1 MKALFIKATL
11 VVLFLNSHVHLL
23 AQCVSNVTVGTCVG
37 CTANIT
43 SNLNIN
49 PGDKYCWSSGSTS
62 VSNIN
67 FGGGTLVV
75 CGGTVT
81 INSGNLNA
89 GAIYVNAGAQLI
101 FNMNVNMANFTIVNF
116 GTITF
121 NNPVAFQPV
130 SLFNNA
136 SGLIYFNSSVTLNGS
151 SLIVNSN
158 VIYANVTTIQTSSQ
172 PAICQNTDAQF
183 YCTQF
188 NNNVPVNSVQSP
200 SGQSCFNISTGSL
213 LNSNVSP
220 HSDLYVCLGLSYVG
234 TTGSATFGSATDI
247 LNCGSCSYALP
258 ISLVSFDARNMD
270 NRTVNIDWTTA
281 TENNNDYFTV
291 QRSQDGINWH
301 NIQTIDGSGNSN
313 VLLSY
318 TTADSEPLPG
328 VSYYR
333 LKQTDFDGKYEYS
346 EIKSVDMNDYQL
358 SFVQIYPNPTD
369 QFVRISGSEE
379 ELSCLVVTT
388 ILGQEVTDLV
398 FKSNETDEGIILDL
412 TNLSVGVYYVKTA
425 KTSNLLY
432 KN

>member
-1 MKALFIKATL
+1 MKAFFFKTTL
-11 VVLFLNSHVHLL
+11 VVLFLNSYVHLL
-23 AQCVSNVTVGTCVG
+23 AQCASNVTVGTCVG

-49 PGDKYCWSSGSTS
+49 PSDKYCWSSGSTS

-81 INSGNLNA
+81 LNSGNLNA

-101 FNMNVNMANFTIVNF
+101 FNMNVNMGNFTIVNL

-121 NNPVAFQPV
+121 NGATVFQPV
-130 SLFNNA
+130 SFYNNGNGLVYFNN
-136 SGLIYFNSSVTLNGS
+136 SLTLNNS
-151 SLIVNSN
+151 TLIVNNN
-158 VIYANVTTIQTSSQ
+158 VIYAKQTTIQTNTA
-172 PAICQNTDAQF
+172 PAICQNANSQF
-183 YCTQF
+183 YCTQL
-188 NNNVPVNSVQSP
+188 NNNSPSNSIQSP
-200 SGQSCFNISTGSL
+200 AGESCFSISMGAL
-213 LNSNVSP
+213 LNSNVSSSSNL
-220 HSDLYVCLGLSYVG
+220 HVCLETSYSG
-234 TTGSATFGSATDI
+234 TSGGATYGSATI
-247 LNCGSCSYALP
+247 LPNCGSCSFALP
-258 ISLVSFDARNMD
+258 ISLISFNVTKNA
-270 NRTVNIDWTTA
+270 NRTVNINWTTA

-291 QRSQDGINWH
+291 QRSLDGINWY
-301 NIQTIDGSGNSN
+301 NIQSIDGSGNSN

-328 VSYYR
+328 ISYYR

-346 EIKSVDMNDYQL
+346 EIKSIDMNDYQL

-379 ELSCLVVTT
+379 ELSCLVVTS